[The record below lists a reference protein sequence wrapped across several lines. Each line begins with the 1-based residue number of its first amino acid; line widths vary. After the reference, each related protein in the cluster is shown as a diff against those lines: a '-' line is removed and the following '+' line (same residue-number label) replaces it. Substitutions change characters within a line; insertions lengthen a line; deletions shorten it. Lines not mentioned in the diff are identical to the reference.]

1 MECKGKLLTEEQ
13 VDKLQF
19 MIHNYYKKGMDICS
33 CDVER
38 VLGRTEMGLTK
49 LELAIVI
56 GSFVESLGTEGLENC
71 VDEHTLK
78 RLDEEAGKINYNS
91 SPKQMYEAG
100 ISAVNKII
108 QGILKEE
115 QSPPLK
121 K

>member
-13 VDKLQF
+13 VDELSF
-19 MIHNYYKKGMDICS
+19 MVHNYYNKDIGICS
-33 CDVER
+33 YDVER
-38 VLGRTEMGLTK
+38 VLGRTEVGLTK

-56 GSFVESLGTEGLENC
+56 GAFVESLGTEGFETC

-78 RLDEEAGKINYNS
+78 RLDEEVEKLNYNS

-108 QGILKEE
+108 QGIIEE